1 MSTTVY
7 CPRPDCRHPITIAP
21 DQLGRSVHCPHC
33 NHEFPARGSS
43 DTPRLSGSTPE
54 PAGSAGPA
62 AGLPAQVGRFCIRA
76 RVGAGA
82 FATVYRAYDPQLD
95 REVALKV
102 PHPGSLDDPTSR
114 ARFLR
119 EARAAANLRHPHIV
133 PVFEAGAQDPDVY
146 LASGLVR
153 GATLA
158 SVSQEGPMD
167 FRRAANIVRVL
178 AEALAYAHDQ
188 GVVHRDVKPANVLL
202 DEHGQPQLLDF
213 GLAFRL
219 GVEVRLTQ
227 EGALLGTPVYMAPEQ
242 IGGMG
247 AEAASPASDQ
257 YSLGVVLYELLAGRA
272 PFEGPTE
279 AVLYQALHQEAPPLR
294 RVRAGVPADLEMVC
308 RKAMA
313 RRAEERYASC
323 RDLADDLRRWLEGEP
338 IRVRRAGWLERALK
352 WVQRRPTQAALVAT
366 VLCLA
371 AGAGAA
377 GLWYQ
382 HDRARLAVE
391 QAGRDRDEP
400 LRRGQ
405 LEGGAAAAAR
415 EAEALRERALKLTD
429 DPPQWEASLAA
440 ARAAARQAEALLVSA
455 GEAAD
460 PDLTERVRALLEDLK
475 ADEQD
480 RALVA
485 HIDHLRAEQGHASQ
499 QGQTFQRR
507 ESFAELRRALEEYG
521 LRVSDAGQARVL
533 LGRRPGPVREKLVAA
548 LDFCLAN
555 AARQDAGVRAWLLT
569 VLDRIDPDSWRLR
582 VRRAAAVEDW
592 PTVLRLLRE
601 PEASRQPAAFLALVA
616 VDFPLQNTDEKIDLL
631 RQTQGRYPADF
642 WANHDLAVALLQRV
656 IRNPWDHVATA
667 NELPRVEEAIGFYRA
682 ALAVRPDSSD
692 IYNDL
697 GLALHVKQDHDGAV
711 AAYRK
716 AIALDPKLIGAHN
729 NLGIVLV
736 RMGRQDDAIAAYRAE
751 IALNPKAEYAYTNLG
766 NALLAKGLLDD
777 AIAAYHTS
785 LSLGPWPPVYG
796 SLGAVLLKK
805 GQWAEARASTAKCL
819 ELLPAND
826 PLREPFTQL
835 LRLCERG
842 QALDAKLPAL
852 LKGEAKPADA
862 AERIDLAQLCQE
874 HKALYVAS
882 ARFYTEAFAL
892 EPKLAADL
900 DHHHRYN
907 AACAAALAA
916 DGQGKDAAKLDAKE
930 KTRQRRQALDWLR
943 ADLAAYAKLA
953 AGNDDK
959 QTQAMEQSLAHWQQD
974 PDLASV
980 RDKNALDRLPEQE
993 RSEWRKL
1000 WADWDAL
1007 LQNVRKKK

>member
-1 MSTTVY
+1 
-7 CPRPDCRHPITIAP
+7 
-21 DQLGRSVHCPHC
+21 
-33 NHEFPARGSS
+33 
-43 DTPRLSGSTPE
+43 
-54 PAGSAGPA
+54 
-62 AGLPAQVGRFCIRA
+62 VGRFCIRA

-153 GATLA
+153 GRTLA

-247 AEAASPASDQ
+247 TEAASPASDQ

-279 AVLYQALHQEAPPLR
+279 AVLYQALHQEPPPLR

-313 RRAEERYASC
+313 RRAEERYGSC
-323 RDLADDLRRWLEGEP
+323 RELADDLRRWLEGEP

-352 WVQRRPTQAALVAT
+352 WVQRRPTQAALVAA

-391 QAGRDRDEP
+391 QAGRDRDEA

-440 ARAAARQAEALLVSA
+440 ARAMARQAEALLVSA

-460 PDLTERVRALLEDLK
+460 PALAERVRALLENLK
-475 ADEQD
+475 ADEHD
-480 RALVA
+480 RARWPA
-485 HIDHLRAEQGHASQ
+485 STTSAPNRAICWI
-499 QGQTFQRR
+499 
-507 ESFAELRRALEEYG
+507 RAL
-521 LRVSDAGQARVL
+521 R
-533 LGRRPGPVREKLVAA
+533 
-548 LDFCLAN
+548 
-555 AARQDAGVRAWLLT
+555 
-569 VLDRIDPDSWRLR
+569 
-582 VRRAAAVEDW
+582 
-592 PTVLRLLRE
+592 
-601 PEASRQPAAFLALVA
+601 
-616 VDFPLQNTDEKIDLL
+616 
-631 RQTQGRYPADF
+631 
-642 WANHDLAVALLQRV
+642 
-656 IRNPWDHVATA
+656 
-667 NELPRVEEAIGFYRA
+667 
-682 ALAVRPDSSD
+682 
-692 IYNDL
+692 
-697 GLALHVKQDHDGAV
+697 
-711 AAYRK
+711 
-716 AIALDPKLIGAHN
+716 
-729 NLGIVLV
+729 
-736 RMGRQDDAIAAYRAE
+736 
-751 IALNPKAEYAYTNLG
+751 
-766 NALLAKGLLDD
+766 
-777 AIAAYHTS
+777 
-785 LSLGPWPPVYG
+785 
-796 SLGAVLLKK
+796 
-805 GQWAEARASTAKCL
+805 
-819 ELLPAND
+819 
-826 PLREPFTQL
+826 
-835 LRLCERG
+835 
-842 QALDAKLPAL
+842 
-852 LKGEAKPADA
+852 
-862 AERIDLAQLCQE
+862 
-874 HKALYVAS
+874 
-882 ARFYTEAFAL
+882 
-892 EPKLAADL
+892 
-900 DHHHRYN
+900 
-907 AACAAALAA
+907 
-916 DGQGKDAAKLDAKE
+916 
-930 KTRQRRQALDWLR
+930 
-943 ADLAAYAKLA
+943 
-953 AGNDDK
+953 
-959 QTQAMEQSLAHWQQD
+959 
-974 PDLASV
+974 
-980 RDKNALDRLPEQE
+980 
-993 RSEWRKL
+993 
-1000 WADWDAL
+1000 
-1007 LQNVRKKK
+1007 